1 MKKGRLAHSL
11 NCICFSET
19 VNTAKT
25 SELPIFQSSENLSM
39 TKASSSGTV
48 AIQRNSTK
56 DNVEDN
62 VTENEDDTASK
73 HQDSISFEEEQ
84 LTDYK
89 VDNEN
94 ESITKI
100 SIESRLLNI
109 LFRETTT
116 FGVRIKR
123 NIERAALHR
132 NFVTTQT
139 VPGCESDVKV
149 KVGMLAEGGEV
160 ITLSA
165 EYEDCKRVANE
176 TDTPIRQVASSAVG
190 KAKNILQN
198 NK

>member
-1 MKKGRLAHSL
+1 
-11 NCICFSET
+11 
-19 VNTAKT
+19 
-25 SELPIFQSSENLSM
+25 M
-39 TKASSSGTV
+39 TKTSSSGTV

-73 HQDSISFEEEQ
+73 HQDSIAQHDAGLISFEEVQ

-94 ESITKI
+94 ESTIKM

-139 VPGCESDVKV
+139 VPGCGSDVKV

-190 KAKNILQN
+190 KAKHILQN
-198 NK
+198 NKSIHDYYSLL